1 MMYSKI
7 LVALDRSSQGRK
19 VFELACELAQV
30 LKAELKLLHVLS
42 PEASENPSSFA
53 PYTLSYDPELF
64 AEFQQEW
71 ENFKK
76 ECLNLLE
83 VWAREAQEK
92 GIEAEFTQRYG
103 NPGSVICQQA
113 QDWGAELIV
122 MGRRGH
128 STFGELFLGS
138 VSSYVIHRCHC
149 AVHLV
154 QS

>member
-1 MMYSKI
+1 MYSKI
-7 LVALDRSSQGRK
+7 LVGIDRSSQGRK
-19 VFELACELAQV
+19 VFESALELAQV
-30 LKAELKLLHVLS
+30 LQAELNLLHVLS
-42 PEASENPSSFA
+42 PEAAENPISFS

-83 VWAREAQEK
+83 VWAQEAQEK
-92 GIEAEFTQRYG
+92 GIKAEFTQCYG
-103 NPGSVICQQA
+103 DPGSVICQQA
-113 QDWGAELIV
+113 QEWGADLIV
-122 MGRRGH
+122 IGRRGH
-128 STFGELFLGS
+128 STLGELFLGS